1 MAQKKSSSLAVKRRA
16 ASRETPSS
24 GGVKANDALVQAVL
38 GAAKKPMT
46 AYDILAQLKPRG
58 ISGPPT
64 VYRALDNLM
73 KAGQVHRIQSLNAFV
88 LCKREEGCTH
98 THHNTFMLCGEC
110 GETQEIHDDRVSM
123 LIEELS
129 KTRQFFV
136 QQESLEIIGKC
147 HHCSVGAVL

>member
-1 MAQKKSSSLAVKRRA
+1 MAQKRSSSFRVKRRRT
-16 ASRETPSS
+16 ASRETSSS

-38 GAAKKPMT
+38 GAAKKPLT

-110 GETQEIHDDRVSM
+110 GDTQEIHDDRVSM

-129 KTRQFFV
+129 KTRKFRV
-136 QQESLEIIGKC
+136 MQESLEIIGRC
-147 HHCSVGAVL
+147 GACST

>member
-1 MAQKKSSSLAVKRRA
+1 MAQKKSSSFRVKRRRTS
-16 ASRETPSS
+16 SRETSSS
-24 GGVKANDALVQAVL
+24 GVVKANDALVQAVL

-110 GETQEIHDDRVSM
+110 GDTQEIHDDRVSM

-129 KTRQFFV
+129 KTRKFRV
-136 QQESLEIIGKC
+136 MQESLEIIGRC
-147 HHCSVGAVL
+147 GACST

>member
-1 MAQKKSSSLAVKRRA
+1 MAQKKSSSLAVKRRRTT
-16 ASRETPSS
+16 SREISSS
-24 GGVKANDALVQAVL
+24 GGVKANDMLVQAVL

-129 KTRQFFV
+129 KTRKFRV
-136 QQESLEIIGKC
+136 MQESLEIIGRC
-147 HHCSVGAVL
+147 GACST